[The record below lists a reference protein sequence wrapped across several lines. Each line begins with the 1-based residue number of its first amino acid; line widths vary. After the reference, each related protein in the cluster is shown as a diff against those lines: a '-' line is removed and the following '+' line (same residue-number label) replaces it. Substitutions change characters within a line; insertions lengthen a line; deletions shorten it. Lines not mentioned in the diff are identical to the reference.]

1 VSRSILKLGTRE
13 QHLAEGAPRIAF
25 GAPSRTRA
33 LREPIGVCREELAGF
48 GDLSQ
53 ARWASVE
60 LLKRR
65 LHARW
70 CVARSQQ
77 VVGGGVGL
85 KLHEWIVEELQ
96 GLRGDG
102 GLRSVRGDEAGI
114 GGIE

>member
-1 VSRSILKLGTRE
+1 
-13 QHLAEGAPRIAF
+13 
-25 GAPSRTRA
+25 
-33 LREPIGVCREELAGF
+33 
-48 GDLSQ
+48 
-53 ARWASVE
+53 
-60 LLKRR
+60 
-65 LHARW
+65 
-70 CVARSQQ
+70 